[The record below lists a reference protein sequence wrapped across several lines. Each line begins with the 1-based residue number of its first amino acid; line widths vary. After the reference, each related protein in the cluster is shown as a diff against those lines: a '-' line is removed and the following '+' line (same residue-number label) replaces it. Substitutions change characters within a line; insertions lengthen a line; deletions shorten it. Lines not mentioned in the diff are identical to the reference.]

1 MFTDGV
7 ANDEEQ
13 VPAASKAWADH
24 GVTVFAIGINDQ
36 ISDQGLLDIA
46 GDEERAFRVNDFA
59 AISQLAKPLL
69 KEICAEVLPTT
80 TPGTALVGLTEIL
93 RTFLNT
99 ARIADF

>member
-24 GVTVFAIGINDQ
+24 GVTVFAIGISDQ

-93 RTFLNT
+93 STF
-99 ARIADF
+99 